1 MLKIAKF
8 GGSSVASSE
17 QFKKIKNIVD
27 TDDTRKFIVTSA
39 CGKANSDDHKVTDLL
54 YLLHAH
60 VKYGVDY
67 KPIFNLIKDKYVK
80 IKNEL
85 NIEYDIEKD
94 FDEIEK
100 NINKNMNVDYLVS
113 RGEYLTGRLLS
124 KYLDMEFLD
133 SEDFVTFN
141 YDLTFDME
149 ETKNKF
155 LSKVDFSKKY
165 VIPGFYGVTPN
176 GDIKVMERGGS
187 DITGA
192 IVANIAD
199 CDLYENWT
207 DVSGIMVTDPRIVD
221 NPKIIDYMS
230 FEELREISYMGA
242 NVLNDESIFPCQE
255 KGIPI
260 NIRNTNDYKAPGTMI
275 VSDINNE
282 DIKTKT
288 LPITCIT
295 GKRDYTIV
303 NVKKNH
309 IAGDTRVLKSALKIL
324 ESLNVSIEMMPSSI
338 DSFSL
343 VCETKKVEKDLYKI
357 LSKLEEV
364 FPNATINVEKGVML
378 ICIVGRGMAGRIG
391 FAGSLFSTLGENN
404 INVKII
410 NQGSDELNITIG
422 IEEKNYEKA
431 VNAIYNKFIK

>member
-8 GGSSVASSE
+8 GGSSVASSD
-17 QFKKIKNIVD
+17 QFKKVKKIVESD
-27 TDDTRKFIVTSA
+27 KTRKFIVTSA
-39 CGKANSDDHKVTDLL
+39 LGKASSDDHKVTDLL
-54 YLLHAH
+54 YLIHAH

-67 KPIFNLIKDKYVK
+67 KPIFNLIKEKYIG
-80 IKNEL
+80 IKKDL
-85 NIEYDIEKD
+85 NIDYDIEKD

-100 NINKNMNVDYLVS
+100 NIDKSMNVDYLVS
-113 RGEYLTGRLLS
+113 RGEYLTGKLLS
-124 KYLDMEFLD
+124 KYLNMEFLD

-149 ETKNKF
+149 ETKKKF
-155 LSKVDFSKKY
+155 LSKVDLSKSY

-207 DVSGIMVTDPRIVD
+207 DVSGIMVIDPRIVK
-221 NPKIIDYMS
+221 NPKIVDYMS

-260 NIRNTNDYKAPGTMI
+260 NIKNTNDMDAPGTMI
-275 VSDINNE
+275 IEDINDENV
-282 DIKTKT
+282 KKKT

-295 GKRDYTIV
+295 GKKDYTIV

-309 IAGDTRVLKSALKIL
+309 IAGETRVLKRALKIL
-324 ESLNVSIEMMPSSI
+324 ETLNVSIEMMPSSI

-343 VCETKKVEKDLYKI
+343 VCESKKINKDLYKI
-357 LSKLEEV
+357 LSKLEEE
-364 FPNATINVEKGVML
+364 FPDASINVEKGLML
-378 ICIVGRGMAGRIG
+378 ICIVGRGMTGKIG
-391 FAGSLFSTLGENN
+391 FAGSLFSTLGENS
-404 INVKII
+404 INVKLI

-422 IEEKNYEKA
+422 IEEKDYEKA
-431 VNAIYNKFIK
+431 VNAIYNKFVK